1 MCITDAIEKYATNR
15 ECLQLVIV
23 AESQTNEIVSRIVK
37 RP

>member
-23 AESQTNEIVSRIVK
+23 AESQTNEIVSRMPK